1 MGLRFMYI
9 LLVSLFSLVTYA
21 QNQDLSLISF
31 AGDSFTNDNYI
42 IDWSFGEIAITTLTD
57 NNKYTIT
64 QGFHQPS

>member
-57 NNKYTIT
+57 NLI
-64 QGFHQPS
+64 